1 MTIKD
6 QEWANEL
13 RRADERA
20 NELRHKYEELVQ
32 AHLALEEK
40 SRSLNESIEI
50 RDNEILRLSN
60 LYQGGQN
67 IDQLAQK
74 Y

>member
-20 NELRHKYEELVQ
+20 NELRHKYEDLVQ
-32 AHLALEEK
+32 AHLGLEEK
-40 SRSLNESIEI
+40 LSGLNNAVEI
-50 RDNEILRLSN
+50 RDGEILRLGK

-67 IDQLAQK
+67 ID
-74 Y
+74 